1 MAESELAVGE
11 VARRSGVAV
20 SALHFY
26 ERKGLIS
33 SLRTAGNQRRYAR
46 DVLRRLAVIRVA
58 QRVGMPL
65 EAVAR
70 AFETLP
76 QGRHARGQPGQQ
88 QAQQEAG
95 QAPPQWAGGAV
106 AVGPAPGHG
115 HADHAGGQRSAKGQ
129 CIQAQAVQR
138 LGHGGHG
145 RCHRQRLE
153 GQQCNQYHHAHG
165 GGAVGRGQNGIG
177 HGRLRHG
184 RRGVGVHRQTIA
196 VRRLCSRCGSASIAP

>member
-76 QGRHARGQPGQQ
+76 QGRAPTKADWARLS
-88 QAQQEAG
+88 ARWQQELEQRIHMLQLLRDELTG
-95 QAPPQWAGGAV
+95 C
-106 AVGPAPGHG
+106 VGCGCLSLKRCRLANP
-115 HADHAGGQRSAKGQ
+115 DDVLGQRGDGPM
-129 CIQAQAVQR
+129 R
-138 LGHGGHG
+138 WG
-145 RCHRQRLE
+145 
-153 GQQCNQYHHAHG
+153 
-165 GGAVGRGQNGIG
+165 
-177 HGRLRHG
+177 
-184 RRGVGVHRQTIA
+184 
-196 VRRLCSRCGSASIAP
+196 

>member
-1 MAESELAVGE
+1 MLAQDMSVGE

-26 ERKGLIS
+26 ERKGLIG

-76 QGRHARGQPGQQ
+76 QGRTPTKADWAKLSARW
-88 QAQQEAG
+88 QAELEKRIHMLQLLRDELTGCIGCGCLSLKRCRLANPEDVLG
-95 QAPPQWAGGAV
+95 ERGD
-106 AVGPAPGHG
+106 GPM
-115 HADHAGGQRSAKGQ
+115 RW
-129 CIQAQAVQR
+129 
-138 LGHGGHG
+138 
-145 RCHRQRLE
+145 E
-153 GQQCNQYHHAHG
+153 
-165 GGAVGRGQNGIG
+165 
-177 HGRLRHG
+177 
-184 RRGVGVHRQTIA
+184 
-196 VRRLCSRCGSASIAP
+196 